1 MENIKNILIFALL
14 AVCLVFGYM
23 ALFSKDSGYAEKLK
37 TLEDANAL
45 LQKQRSAANNSIDSL
60 KGAYTRLKAHEAVLN
75 ADIARRDASIAQSA
89 AVAARSQ
96 AELGKLKREMETT
109 IRKIKDAKAHPANRI
124 GDDLLNSLKLK
135 TAKQ

>member
-23 ALFSKDSGYAEKLK
+23 VLFSEDTGYAEKLK
-37 TLEDANAL
+37 TLEDANVQ
-45 LQKQRSAANNSIDSL
+45 LQGQRTAANKKIDSL
-60 KGAYTRLKAHEAVLN
+60 NGEYARLKAHEGILI
-75 ADIARRDASIAQSA
+75 ADIAQRDASIAQSA
-89 AVAARSQ
+89 AIAARSQ

-109 IRKIKDAKAHPANRI
+109 IRKIKDAKAHPANRT

-135 TAKQ
+135 TAK